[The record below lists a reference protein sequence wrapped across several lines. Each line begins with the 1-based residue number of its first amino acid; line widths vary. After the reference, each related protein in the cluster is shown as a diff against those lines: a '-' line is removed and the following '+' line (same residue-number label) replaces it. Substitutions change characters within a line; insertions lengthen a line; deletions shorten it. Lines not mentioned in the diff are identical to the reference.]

1 MFHPL
6 KRLLQQAPPS
16 KLQPALLFSSS
27 HHLSTAH
34 CGDPQLD
41 AEVVVVVL
49 VVVIRV
55 VVVVGIEVVVEL
67 IETSKHL
74 QSCSR

>member
-6 KRLLQQAPPS
+6 KKLLQQAPPS

-27 HHLSTAH
+27 HHLSTVH

-55 VVVVGIEVVVEL
+55 VVVVVEL

>member
-1 MFHPL
+1 M
-6 KRLLQQAPPS
+6 LQQAPPS

-27 HHLSTAH
+27 HHLSVAH

-41 AEVVVVVL
+41 AEIVVVL
-49 VVVIRV
+49 VVVLRV
-55 VVVVGIEVVVEL
+55 VVVVGIEGVVE
-67 IETSKHL
+67 ISKHL